1 MDRKEQ
7 YERGLNKRRQ
17 TLGSAYV
24 DGTVAAR
31 TSFTEE
37 FQEMI
42 TRNAWGEIW
51 TRPHFDDRTRRI
63 LVLGTLVALDK
74 WEEFQLH
81 LRAALTEGGFT
92 ADDVKEILLQQS
104 VYCGVPAANNAF
116 RLAGQII
123 KRWSARKPVD
133 RTQGTNCDT

>member
-17 TLGSAYV
+17 ALGKAYV
-24 DGTVAAR
+24 DRSIAAR
-31 TSFTEE
+31 TPFTEE
-37 FQEMI
+37 FQEII

-74 WEEFQLH
+74 WEEFLLH

-104 VYCGVPAANNAF
+104 VYCGVPAANHAF
-116 RLAGQII
+116 RLASEVI
-123 KRWSARKPVD
+123 KELNKAESR
-133 RTQGTNCDT
+133 